1 MKTFDKEY
9 SIERDII
16 NINSQLYLTF
26 SVLIDHVIQNNSGQ
40 AVDVLVW
47 MVRLAN
53 WTVVPLLSFPVSWRY
68 DTKHNKKL

>member
-53 WTVVPLLSFPVSWRY
+53 WAVVPLLSFPVSWRY
-68 DTKHNKKL
+68 DAKHNIKL